1 MEKYLLSPQVLN
13 DMYELNRAFHQ
24 GIKEIERYYRKK
36 RRIVILKG
44 VAASIVGM
52 VLLMVL
58 YVYLTN

>member
-1 MEKYLLSPQVLN
+1 MKQRPLSPQVLN

-24 GIKEIERYYRKK
+24 GIKEIEHHYRKK

-52 VLLMVL
+52 VLLMAL

>member
-1 MEKYLLSPQVLN
+1 MEEYSLHPQVFN
-13 DMYELNRAFHQ
+13 DMCELNRAFHQ

-36 RRIVILKG
+36 RSVILKG
-44 VAASIVGM
+44 VAAAIVGM